1 LSSCRILI
9 ADDYSS
15 WRRQTRLLF
24 QPKPQ
29 WEVIAEAEDGLEA
42 VQKAGEL
49 KPDLIVLDIGL
60 PKLNG
65 IEAARRIRQLAPN
78 SKIVFLT
85 QNNDLDVVR
94 AALDTGAL
102 GYVHKASA
110 RRELLQAVDAALEG
124 KQFVDSSLKGYEPS
138 GISCE
143 KPRQYQEV
151 QSRRM
156 GNARNT

>member
-1 LSSCRILI
+1 MSSCRILI
-9 ADDYSS
+9 ADDYSD
-15 WRRQTRLLF
+15 WRRQTRLLL

-29 WEVIAEAEDGLEA
+29 WEVIAEAQDGLEA
-42 VQKAGEL
+42 VQKAVEL

-65 IEAARRIRQLAPN
+65 IEAARRIRQFAPN

-85 QNNDLDVVR
+85 QNSDLDIVQ

-110 RRELLQAVDAALEG
+110 RNELLHAVDAALEG
-124 KQFVDSSLKGYEPS
+124 KQFVDSSLKGYEPT
-138 GISCE
+138 GISSE
-143 KPRQYQEV
+143 KLRQSPQETG
-151 QSRRM
+151 R
-156 GNARNT
+156 